1 MARIPR
7 SEQFRQEWQEILSY
21 GVAGE
26 NEGLLDALV
35 RTGAQYMLQVAIEE
49 EVTEFLGREHYQ
61 RGERIRQGLRNGYEP
76 KRLITG
82 QGVIEIGVPQVRDTD
97 EPFHS
102 EILAAITNR
111 SETLEELIRRMYV
124 RGLSQQDV
132 ADAFAEAFDERVMS
146 KSTVSRVA
154 KTLQEEFDNWRK
166 RDLSKDPVIYLFLDA
181 VYLPARQ
188 GDRGKDAVL
197 CAYGITEWGRKVLL
211 HLDMGEKESY
221 AAWLGFLY
229 NLVDRG
235 VTSPVLVASDGS
247 PGLRKAVREVYP
259 RAIRQRCKVHKTR
272 NILAKTP
279 KSAQKFLGNEIKK
292 IFAAQDQKE
301 AMRLAQTVIERYR
314 DEYPSAIACLE
325 EDLKECLAHLILP
338 PAHHK
343 ATGTTNL
350 IERLFG
356 EGRRRTKVVGRFPN
370 EGSCLRLVFATLMAA
385 SKSWRGVR
393 MTPAMLK
400 ELRQLKNNLYGE
412 ESETAVS
419 ANAEDGSR
427 EAGGELAQAL

>member
-7 SEQFRQEWQEILSY
+7 SEQFRQEWQEILTC
-21 GVAGE
+21 GIKGE
-26 NEGLLDALV
+26 GEGLLDALV
-35 RTGAQYMLQVAIEE
+35 RTGAKYMLQVAIEE

-61 RGERIRQGLRNGYEP
+61 RGERIRQGYRNGYEP
-76 KRLITG
+76 KRLVTG
-82 QGVIEIGVPQVRDTD
+82 QGVIEVGIPQVRNTD

-102 EILAAITNR
+102 ELLAAITNR
-111 SETLEELIRRMYV
+111 SETLEGLIRRMYI

-154 KTLQEEFDNWRK
+154 RAIQEEFDDWRK
-166 RDLSKDPVIYLFLDA
+166 RDLSKDPVLYLFLDA
-181 VYLPARQ
+181 IYLPARQ
-188 GDRGKDAVL
+188 GESRKDAVL
-197 CAYGITEWGRKVLL
+197 CAYGITESGSKVLL

-221 AAWLGFLY
+221 AAWQGFLY

-247 PGLRKAVREVYP
+247 PGLRKAIREVYP
-259 RAIRQRCKVHKTR
+259 RAFRQRCKVHKMR
-272 NILAKTP
+272 NVLAKAP
-279 KSAQKFLGNEIKK
+279 KSAQKILKGEISK
-292 IFAAQDQKE
+292 IFAAQDKKE
-301 AMRLAQTVIERYR
+301 ALRMVQTLVDRYQ
-314 DEYPSAIACLE
+314 DQYPSAIACLK
-325 EDLKECLAHLILP
+325 EDLEECLAHLALP

-350 IERLFG
+350 IERLFE

-370 EGSCLRLVFATLMAA
+370 EGSCLRLLFATLLAA

-393 MTPAMLK
+393 MTPAILK
-400 ELRQLKNNLYGE
+400 ELRELRIMLYG
-412 ESETAVS
+412 
-419 ANAEDGSR
+419 R
-427 EAGGELAQAL
+427 EAEKPVPAPVGSPAERISRVS